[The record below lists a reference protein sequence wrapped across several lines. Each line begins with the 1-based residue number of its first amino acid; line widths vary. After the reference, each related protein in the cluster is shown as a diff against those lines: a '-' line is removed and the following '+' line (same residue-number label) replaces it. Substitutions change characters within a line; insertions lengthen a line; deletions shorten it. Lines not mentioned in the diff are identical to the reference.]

1 LQGGELKVAKTKKL
15 TGPGSRE
22 NFLRYWAQHPNYTAF
37 VHTILGLGLGL
48 LAQTFLADGYVNMA
62 GWMLVFIGVVGHM
75 YPLVS

>member
-1 LQGGELKVAKTKKL
+1 MAKTKR
-15 TGPGSRE
+15 TGSGSRE
-22 NFLRYWAQHPNYTAF
+22 DFLRYWAQHPNYTAF

-48 LAQTFLADGYVNMA
+48 LAQTFLADGYVNMM